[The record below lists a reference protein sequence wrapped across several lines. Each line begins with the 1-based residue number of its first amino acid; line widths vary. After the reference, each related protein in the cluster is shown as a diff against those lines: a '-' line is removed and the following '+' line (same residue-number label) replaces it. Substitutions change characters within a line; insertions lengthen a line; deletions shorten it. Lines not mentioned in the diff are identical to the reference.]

1 MKIVVV
7 GGVAAGTKAAAKLK
21 REDRSAQ
28 VEVYT
33 KSRDISYAG
42 CGLPYYVG
50 GGIESRE
57 ELIVNTPAKFSAL
70 TGVSVFTCQE
80 ATKVDPSAK
89 TVMFRDVDSGAEQP
103 VSYDKLIIAT
113 GASPIVPNID
123 GVNLKGVFT
132 VRTPD
137 DAIAIRDYIEKNG
150 CKRAVVVG
158 AGFIGMELA
167 ENLMAQNVS
176 VTVVDM
182 MPQILPNVL
191 DPEMAGYAAKQLRKK
206 GLKIMTGT
214 SLLAIKGAE
223 KTESV
228 STSGGDLPADLVIL
242 SIGIRP
248 ATAFLEGSGIELIKG
263 AVVVDELQSTNVP
276 DIYAVGDCA
285 IVKNRVTGERQWSA
299 MGSTANI
306 TGRCLA
312 KNLTGTKA
320 VYGGCLG
327 TGVAKLASDLNAG
340 RTGLSE
346 EQARAAGYNVITVV
360 CVTDDKAH
368 YYPDSDAFVTKLI
381 ADRDSGKLLGMQV
394 IGAGAVD
401 KMTDIAVVGISAGLT
416 LSDFDTLDLA
426 YAPPFSTAI
435 HPFVQACYILENKI
449 SGAFETFTP
458 AEYSAGAAKGY
469 RVIDVQP
476 EPKIF
481 GAQWV
486 DLGKV
491 NGEIDGIAKDEKLL
505 LVCARGKRGY
515 FLQNRL
521 KHFGY
526 TNTRVLEGG
535 ESFNTVKVENAEGA
549 ISPAEIKRVK
559 ALGCLQD
566 KRYPDVFNVRVITKN
581 GKITAEEQRV
591 IAEAADR
598 FGSGEVTFTS
608 RLTLEI
614 QGVKYANIEAVIEF
628 LNAHDL
634 ITGGTGSLVRPVV
647 SCKGTT
653 CQYGLIDTFGLSEK
667 IHERFYL
674 GYHDVTL
681 PHKFKIAVGGCPN
694 NCVKPNLN
702 DLGIIGQRAPVVQAD
717 KCRGCGKCQVE
728 LSCPIKSVKVTDGK
742 IVMGDDCNN
751 CGRCRGKCP
760 FGAVAEYTDCYKIYI
775 GGRWG
780 KKIANGRPLEKLF
793 TSEEDVLDVVERA
806 ILFFRDEGVSGERFA
821 DTIERLGFEY
831 VQDKLL
837 NDKIDK
843 SAVLKKN
850 VKGGA
855 TC

>member
-1 MKIVVV
+1 MKIVII
-7 GGVAAGTKAAAKLK
+7 GGVAAGTKAAAKIK

-70 TGVSVFTCQE
+70 TGVTVFNGQE
-80 ATKVDPSAK
+80 AVSVDAKSK
-89 TVMFRDVDSGAEQP
+89 TVQFRSVADGSQKD

-113 GASPIVPNID
+113 GASPIVPRIGGTDLN
-123 GVNLKGVFT
+123 GVFT

-137 DAIAIRDYIEKNG
+137 DAIAVRDYIEKNN
-150 CKRAVVVG
+150 CRKAVVVG
-158 AGFIGMELA
+158 AGFIGMEMA
-167 ENLMAQNVS
+167 ENLMSKGLA
-176 VTVVDM
+176 VTVIDM
-182 MPQILPNVL
+182 TPQILPNVL
-191 DPEMAGYAAKQLRKK
+191 DPEMAGFAAKHLRKK
-206 GLKIMTGT
+206 GMKIMTGT
-214 SLLAIKGAE
+214 SLMSIKGNDKAE
-223 KTESV
+223 TAV
-228 STSGGDLPADLVIL
+228 TSGGELQSDIVIL

-248 ATAFLEGSGIELIKG
+248 STAFLDGSGVELING
-263 AVVVDELQSTNVP
+263 AVAVDEYQRTNIEDV
-276 DIYAVGDCA
+276 YAAGDCA
-285 IVKNRVTGERQWSA
+285 VVKNLVTGQRQWSA

-312 KNLTGTKA
+312 KTLTGTQTP
-320 VYGGCLG
+320 YGGCLG
-327 TGVAKLASDLNAG
+327 TGVAKLADDLNAG

-346 EQARAAGYNVITVV
+346 EQAKAAGFDPISVV

-368 YYPDSDAFVTKLI
+368 YYPDSDSFTTKLI
-381 ADRDSGKLLGMQV
+381 ADRSTGKLLGMQV
-394 IGAGAVD
+394 LGAGAVD
-401 KMTDIAVVGISAGLT
+401 KMTDIAAVGISAGLT
-416 LSDFDTLDLA
+416 LSDFDTMDLA

-449 SGAFETFTP
+449 AGAFETFTP
-458 AEYSAGAAKGY
+458 VEYAAGAAKGY

-481 GAQWV
+481 GAEWI
-486 DLGKV
+486 DLGKAT
-491 NGEIDGIAKDEKLL
+491 GELDGIAKDEKLL
-505 LVCARGKRGY
+505 LVCAKGKRGY

-526 TNTRVLEGG
+526 TNTKVLEGG
-535 ESFNTVKVENAEGA
+535 EFFNTVKVENAGGTLSA
-549 ISPAEIKRVK
+549 AEIKRVK

-614 QGVKYANIEAVIEF
+614 QGVKYENIEAAIEF
-628 LNAHDL
+628 LGEHDL
-634 ITGGTGSLVRPVV
+634 LTGGTGSLVRPVV

-702 DLGIIGQRAPVVQAD
+702 DLGIIGQRVPVVQSD

-728 LSCPIKSVKVTDGK
+728 NACPIKAAKVVDGK
-742 IVMGDDCNN
+742 IVMTEDCNN
-751 CGRCRGKCP
+751 CGRCREKCP
-760 FGAVAEYTDCYKIYI
+760 FGAVPEYTDCYKIYI

-793 TSEEDVLDVVERA
+793 TSEEEVMDVVERA
-806 ILFFRDEGVSGERFA
+806 ILFFRDEGLSGERFA

-843 SAVLKKN
+843 SAVLKKT

>member
-1 MKIVVV
+1 MKIVVI
-7 GGVAAGTKAAAKLK
+7 GGVAAGTKAAAKIK

-70 TGVSVFTCQE
+70 TGVSVFNGQE
-80 ATKVDPSAK
+80 AVSVDAKSK
-89 TVMFRDVDSGAEQP
+89 TVQFRSVADGSQKEA
-103 VSYDKLIIAT
+103 SYDKLIIAT
-113 GASPIVPNID
+113 GASPIVPKID
-123 GVNLKGVFT
+123 GTALNGVFT

-137 DAIAIRDYIEKNG
+137 DAIAVRDYIEKNN
-150 CKRAVVVG
+150 CRKAVVAG
-158 AGFIGMELA
+158 AGFIGMEMA
-167 ENLMAQNVS
+167 ENLMSKGLA
-176 VTVVDM
+176 VTVIDM
-182 MPQILPNVL
+182 TPQILPNIL
-191 DPEMAGYAAKQLRKK
+191 DPEMAGYAAKHLRKK
-206 GLKIMTGT
+206 GMKIMTGT
-214 SLLAIKGAE
+214 SLLSIKGNDKAE
-223 KTESV
+223 TAV
-228 STSGGDLPADLVIL
+228 TSGGELPAEIVIL

-248 ATAFLEGSGIELIKG
+248 ATAFLDGSGVELING
-263 AVVVDELQSTNVP
+263 AVAVDEYQRTNIEDV
-276 DIYAVGDCA
+276 YAAGDCA
-285 IVKNRVTGERQWSA
+285 VVKNLITGNRQWSA

-312 KNLTGTKA
+312 KTITGTQTPYA
-320 VYGGCLG
+320 GCLG
-327 TGVAKLASDLNAG
+327 TGVAMLADDLNAG

-346 EQARAAGYNVITVV
+346 EQAKAAGFDPISVV

-368 YYPDSDAFVTKLI
+368 YYPDSDTFTTKLI
-381 ADRDSGKLLGMQV
+381 ADRATKKLLGMQV
-394 IGAGAVD
+394 LGAGAVD
-401 KMTDIAVVGISAGLT
+401 KMTDIAAVGISAGLT
-416 LSDFDTLDLA
+416 ISDFDTMDLA

-458 AEYSAGAAKGY
+458 AEFASGAAKGY

-481 GAQWV
+481 GAEWI

-491 NGEIDGIAKDEKLL
+491 TGELEGIAKDEKLL
-505 LVCARGKRGY
+505 LVCAKGKRGY

-526 TNTRVLEGG
+526 TNTKVLEGG
-535 ESFNTVKVENAEGA
+535 EFFNTVKIENAGGKL
-549 ISPAEIKRVK
+549 SPEEIKRVK

-614 QGVKYANIEAVIEF
+614 QGVKYENIEAVIEF
-628 LNAHDL
+628 LGEHDL
-634 ITGGTGSLVRPVV
+634 LTGGTGSLVRPVV

-702 DLGIIGQRAPVVQAD
+702 DLGIIGQRVPVIQSD

-728 LSCPIKSVKVTDGK
+728 NACPIKAAKVDNGK
-742 IVMGDDCNN
+742 IVMTEDCNN
-751 CGRCRGKCP
+751 CGRCREKCP
-760 FGAVAEYTDCYKIYI
+760 FGAVPEYTDCYKIYI

-793 TSEEDVLDVVERA
+793 TSEEEVMEIVERA
-806 ILFFRDEGVSGERFA
+806 ILFFRDEGLSGERFA

-843 SAVLKKN
+843 SAVLKKT

>member
-1 MKIVVV
+1 MKIVVI
-7 GGVAAGTKAAAKLK
+7 GGVAAGTKAAAKIK

-70 TGVSVFTCQE
+70 TGVSVFNGQE
-80 ATKVDPSAK
+80 AVSVDAKSK
-89 TVMFRDVDSGAEQP
+89 TVQFRSVADGSQKEA
-103 VSYDKLIIAT
+103 SYDKLIIAT
-113 GASPIVPNID
+113 GASPIVPKID
-123 GVNLKGVFT
+123 GTALNGVFT

-137 DAIAIRDYIEKNG
+137 DAIAVRDYIEKNN
-150 CKRAVVVG
+150 CRKAVVAG
-158 AGFIGMELA
+158 AGFIGMEMA
-167 ENLMAQNVS
+167 ENLMSKGLA
-176 VTVVDM
+176 VTVIDM
-182 MPQILPNVL
+182 TPQILPNVL
-191 DPEMAGYAAKQLRKK
+191 DPEMAGYAAKHLRKK
-206 GLKIMTGT
+206 GMKIMTGT
-214 SLLAIKGAE
+214 SLLSIKGNDKAE
-223 KTESV
+223 TAV
-228 STSGGDLPADLVIL
+228 TSGGELPAEIVIL

-248 ATAFLEGSGIELIKG
+248 ATAFLDGSGVELING
-263 AVVVDELQSTNVP
+263 AVAVDEYQRTNIEDV
-276 DIYAVGDCA
+276 YAAGDCA
-285 IVKNRVTGERQWSA
+285 VVKNLITGNRQWSA

-312 KNLTGTKA
+312 KTITGTQTPYA
-320 VYGGCLG
+320 GCLG
-327 TGVAKLASDLNAG
+327 TGVAMLADDLNAG

-346 EQARAAGYNVITVV
+346 EQAKAAGFDPISVV

-368 YYPDSDAFVTKLI
+368 YYPDSDTFTTKLI
-381 ADRDSGKLLGMQV
+381 ADRATKKLLGMQV
-394 IGAGAVD
+394 LGAGAVD
-401 KMTDIAVVGISAGLT
+401 KMTDIAAVGISAGLT
-416 LSDFDTLDLA
+416 ISDFDTMDLA

-458 AEYSAGAAKGY
+458 AEFASGAAKGY

-481 GAQWV
+481 GAEWI

-491 NGEIDGIAKDEKLL
+491 TGELDGIAKDEKLL
-505 LVCARGKRGY
+505 LVCAKGKRGY

-526 TNTRVLEGG
+526 TNTKVLEGG
-535 ESFNTVKVENAEGA
+535 EFFNTVKIENAGGKL
-549 ISPAEIKRVK
+549 SPEEIKRVK

-614 QGVKYANIEAVIEF
+614 QGVKYENIEAVIEF
-628 LNAHDL
+628 LGEHDL
-634 ITGGTGSLVRPVV
+634 LTGGTGSLVRPVV

-702 DLGIIGQRAPVVQAD
+702 DLGIIGQRVPVIQSD

-728 LSCPIKSVKVTDGK
+728 NACPIKAAKVDNGK
-742 IVMGDDCNN
+742 IVMTEDCNN
-751 CGRCRGKCP
+751 CGRCREKCP
-760 FGAVAEYTDCYKIYI
+760 FGAVPEYTDCYKIYI

-793 TSEEDVLDVVERA
+793 TSEEEVMEIVERA
-806 ILFFRDEGVSGERFA
+806 ILFFRDEGLSGERFA

-843 SAVLKKN
+843 STVLKKT